1 MDAVTLIVVI
11 AYSMMI
17 AFLQI
22 STGTTIG
29 MGVARGT
36 PWPLFGQAVVV
47 HLAAVL
53 LLVPFTAVGTGGD
66 YIIGLVLFGV
76 AFVFVA
82 TYYWYVHRKL
92 LPAYVREALAKMG
105 GMKPKKARKERRSK
119 V

>member
-1 MDAVTLIVVI
+1 MPTI
-11 AYSMMI
+11 AKS
-17 AFLQI
+17 FT

-29 MGVARGT
+29 MGVARGS
-36 PWPLFGQAVVV
+36 PWPFFGQAIVV
-47 HLAAVL
+47 HLAVVL
-53 LLVPFTAVGTGGD
+53 LLAPFSTVLGEGEST
-66 YIIGLVLFGV
+66 IGIVLFVV
-76 AFVFVA
+76 AFIFTA